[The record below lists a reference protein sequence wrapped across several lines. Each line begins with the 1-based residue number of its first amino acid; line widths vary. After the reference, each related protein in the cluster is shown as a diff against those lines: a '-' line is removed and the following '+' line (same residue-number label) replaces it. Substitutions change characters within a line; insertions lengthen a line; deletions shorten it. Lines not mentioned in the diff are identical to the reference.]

1 MHTQVIPVDNNWIY
15 FSVLKD
21 YCGELWL
28 YIGMTLLSLLFVSN
42 IGLKMIQDVLD
53 KSTVATNS
61 YLW

>member
-21 YCGELWL
+21 YCGVLWL
-28 YIGMTLLSLLFVSN
+28 YIGMTLLSLLSVPN
-42 IGLKMIQDVLD
+42 VRLMIIQDVLD

-61 YLW
+61 HLW